1 VNMIR
6 LTRRAALALL
16 TTVAFAGLAA
26 SPSQAA
32 AKIQRLV
39 SPGGIEAWFVQD
51 ATVPL
56 IAMEYA
62 FGGGAAQ
69 DPADKPGTANMVA
82 SLMDEGAADL
92 DSKTFHERLE
102 RRAIELSYN
111 AQRDAFR
118 GSLRMLKDHRDEA
131 FDLLRLSLSQPRFD
145 AVDVERIRNQVL
157 SNLRRESS
165 NPSSIAS
172 RKFLEVAFGD
182 HPYSRS
188 ANGTLQSVPTI
199 TVDDIKAYKARI
211 IAKDTLKIAVV
222 GDVDADTLGKLL
234 DQTFGGLPAKA
245 DLVAVPEV
253 VAAKPPQKVSVTLDV
268 PQTVVTFGSPGIKR
282 DDPNFMAAYIVNHIL
297 SGGTLSSRLYH
308 EVREKRGLAYGVSGS
323 LLWMQHSGIYIGNTA
338 TRADRATETVDTVA
352 SEVKRMAEEGPTQVE
367 LDEAKSY
374 LKGSQMLALD
384 SSSKLAGA
392 LLQYQIDK
400 QPIDYIEKRN
410 AIVDAV
416 TLDQAK
422 AAAKKIWGDGL
433 LTVVVG
439 RAPQAAVAPTA
450 TAPKA
455 N

>member
-1 VNMIR
+1 MIR
-6 LTRRAALALL
+6 LTRRAALAFV
-16 TTVAFAGLAA
+16 TTVAFAGLTAA
-26 SPSQAA
+26 PSLAA

-172 RKFLEVAFGD
+172 RKFLEVAFGS
-182 HPYSRS
+182 HP
-188 ANGTLQSVPTI
+188 
-199 TVDDIKAYKARI
+199 
-211 IAKDTLKIAVV
+211 
-222 GDVDADTLGKLL
+222 
-234 DQTFGGLPAKA
+234 
-245 DLVAVPEV
+245 
-253 VAAKPPQKVSVTLDV
+253 
-268 PQTVVTFGSPGIKR
+268 
-282 DDPNFMAAYIVNHIL
+282 
-297 SGGTLSSRLYH
+297 
-308 EVREKRGLAYGVSGS
+308 
-323 LLWMQHSGIYIGNTA
+323 
-338 TRADRATETVDTVA
+338 
-352 SEVKRMAEEGPTQVE
+352 
-367 LDEAKSY
+367 
-374 LKGSQMLALD
+374 
-384 SSSKLAGA
+384 
-392 LLQYQIDK
+392 
-400 QPIDYIEKRN
+400 
-410 AIVDAV
+410 
-416 TLDQAK
+416 
-422 AAAKKIWGDGL
+422 
-433 LTVVVG
+433 
-439 RAPQAAVAPTA
+439 
-450 TAPKA
+450 
-455 N
+455 